1 MSNQLVI
8 TSGAKVR
15 NLEGVLT
22 GTSGIMG
29 SVPLGAAN
37 GVATLDSGGKVPVSQ
52 LPSSVVTYLGTWN
65 AATNT
70 PTLANGTGDAGD
82 MYICNVAGTVNFGA
96 GPITFAVG
104 DWVLYGSGTWQKSNG
119 QNGTVTSVAASITG
133 NAIGI
138 TGSPITTAGTLA
150 FAFAGTSTQYIN
162 GAGNLVTFP
171 TIVTEAQRLVT
182 EVYNETGATLSK
194 GTVVYI
200 NGGHGNLPTVTKA
213 IATGD
218 STSAQTYGVV
228 QSDITNNNNGYV
240 VVIGSLTDLD
250 TQAYLDGTQLYLSS
264 TTAGAW
270 TSTKQYAPAH
280 LVYVGIVVR
289 SHPTQGV
296 VEVRIQNGFELD
308 ELHNVSA
315 QTPSNGNILQ
325 YVSSTQLWTAV
336 AGTTTNIAEGTNLYY
351 TDARSRAAFSE
362 TVTGLDYNS
371 TTGVLSTTTGYGI
384 PTTIKQSN
392 WDDAYTWVAAFPTQT
407 GNSGKF
413 LTTDGSVLSW
423 AANPLGTVTS
433 VGLSSST
440 SGVTIGSSPIT
451 TSGTITLSIAT
462 ASGSQDGLLSSSDWT
477 TFNNKQ
483 ATITLTTTGT
493 SGAATLV
500 GATLNIPQYQAA
512 GTYVSG
518 VTATLPLS
526 SSGGTNPDISISQ
539 SGTLTNGYLSSTD
552 WNTFNNKLSN
562 AGTTG
567 YIAKFAAS
575 NSLNNSG
582 LYDDGTTISLIS
594 RALSGSSASFSVS
607 SGTALNVAG
616 NAIFRGDTGVATPRQ
631 LIISSGGST
640 PVYLEAKGYG
650 ANYGTDFGVRTYNNV
665 GTAFEVFYATSA
677 GYVGINQTSPS
688 YQLDVN
694 GTFRAISDVVLGGS
708 STIFGTTGSK
718 FYIYPAFST
727 NLNLLQN
734 YNGSAYTTEE
744 HRASDYSFKIGTT
757 ATLTIASTG
766 AATFSSSVTAEDGF
780 ISNSDS
786 YSPNGFYK
794 LKPNPSITAGR
805 WWRITSD
812 LISYGDFS
820 IAQSYQND
828 DASYTSKLYIDSSG
842 KIGIGTTSPQALLQ
856 VTSSSFPVLKVAD
869 GVGGGALALGDSA
882 ISSNYVGVWRGAANS
897 ISGGGF
903 LNIQGN
909 GIAFMSSDNVF
920 GSGSERMRITSGGNV
935 LIGTTTDAGQ
945 KLQVNGNVGVDGY
958 MFANGEGNGFLVETG
973 TAATARTGFMKYG
986 GFEGMIVSGNST
998 KIRLAHRTDSD
1009 YVYGG
1014 TPTIREDLIIQ
1025 YNGNVGIGST
1035 TGTTF
1040 FKLNIDG
1047 HAVHLNNSY
1056 STDGANDP
1064 YRAGVGWQCS
1074 ANPST
1079 VLSSLFT
1086 TINDGNYGGHFVWLN
1101 RGTSGGNLNERAR
1114 ITSDG
1119 NLLVGTT
1126 DNGSGSKLVFY
1137 STTAAQQLKAAGTAP
1152 AITFSNT
1159 VTSPTIGGVLGAA
1172 TAANQFVT
1180 GTASGDMVLANQF
1193 SSGALIFGTSNTERM
1208 RIINNGNVSI
1218 ATSVDYGY
1226 KLNLNGQPGCN
1237 GYTAWTNWSDYRLKE
1252 NITDFDAT
1260 NVLDKLCAI
1269 RPVTYNY
1276 NELSGFDEAT
1286 RARRVSGFIAQELK
1300 EIFPDMV
1307 GTIIKDGV
1315 EYYDTNLSNLNLYL
1329 VKAVQQLKLEIET
1342 LKNK

>member
-1 MSNQLVI
+1 MSNQIQL
-8 TSGAKVR
+8 TGGAKVR
-15 NLEGVLT
+15 SLEGVIT
-22 GTSGIMG
+22 GTSGVLS

-70 PTLANGTGDAGD
+70 PTLTNGTGDAGD

-104 DWVLYGSGTWQKSNG
+104 DWVLYGSGTWQKSSG

-150 FAFAGTSTQYIN
+150 FAFAGTSGQYIN

-228 QSDITNNNNGYV
+228 QTDITNMNNGYV
-240 VVIGSLTDLD
+240 VVVGSLTDLD
-250 TQAYLDGTQLYLSS
+250 TQAYPDGTQLYLSS

-413 LTTDGSVLSW
+413 LTTDGSTLSW

-433 VGLSSST
+433 VAMTVPTGLSI
-440 SGVTIGSSPIT
+440 SGSPIT
-451 TSGTITLSIAT
+451 TSGTLAVSLAAGYSIPTTASQSNWDTAYTNRITSATSPLSIT
-462 ASGSQDGLLSSSDWT
+462 SNVISISQANGTTNGYLSSTDWT

-483 ATITLTTTGT
+483 ATITLTTTGS
-493 SGAATLV
+493 SGAATFTSN
-500 GATLNIPQYQAA
+500 TLNIPNYGSAL
-512 GTYVSG
+512 SG
-518 VTATLPLS
+518 YLPLT
-526 SSGGTNPDISISQ
+526 G
-539 SGTLTNGYLSSTD
+539 GTLTG
-552 WNTFNNKLSN
+552 
-562 AGTTG
+562 A
-567 YIAKFAAS
+567 
-575 NSLNNSG
+575 LNIN
-582 LYDDGTTISLIS
+582 L
-594 RALSGSSASFSVS
+594 S

-616 NAIFRGDTGVATPRQ
+616 NAIFRGDTGVGTPRQ

-650 ANYGTDFGVRTYNNV
+650 ANYGTDFGIRTYNNV

-694 GTFRAISDVVLGGS
+694 GTGRFSDKVTLNGAYSNTSDVALIVSASIPAINLRTS
-708 STIFGTTGSK
+708 STGRF
-718 FYIYPAFST
+718 
-727 NLNLLQN
+727 
-734 YNGSAYTTEE
+734 
-744 HRASDYSFKIGTT
+744 
-757 ATLTIASTG
+757 TIASNYSNPNTTSFLVGTGTSNPSTQAILLDHSTG
-766 AATFSSSVTAEDGF
+766 AATFSSSVTATNVILSATGYLGF
-780 ISNSDS
+780 GGGTNYIEGDNANNIIRIGTNNTTKVTI
-786 YSPNGFYK
+786 NG
-794 LKPNPSITAGR
+794 
-805 WWRITSD
+805 
-812 LISYGDFS
+812 
-820 IAQSYQND
+820 
-828 DASYTSKLYIDSSG
+828 SG
-842 KIGIGTTSPQALLQ
+842 NVGIGTTSPNEKLDVNGAIQFRGDTQ
-856 VTSSSFPVLKVAD
+856 GYGSTTSVGMIDFYAGNARILSFGAD
-869 GVGGGALALGDSA
+869 GS
-882 ISSNYVGVWRGAANS
+882 
-897 ISGGGF
+897 
-903 LNIQGN
+903 
-909 GIAFMSSDNVF
+909 
-920 GSGSERMRITSGGNV
+920 T
-935 LIGTTTDAGQ
+935 
-945 KLQVNGNVGVDGY
+945 
-958 MFANGEGNGFLVETG
+958 
-973 TAATARTGFMKYG
+973 YG
-986 GFEGMIVSGNST
+986 GFDFYSAKQNN
-998 KIRLAHRTDSD
+998 
-1009 YVYGG
+1009 GG
-1014 TPTIREDLIIQ
+1014 GKSVMRINTS
-1025 YNGNVGIGST
+1025 GNVGIGTSSPVFLLDVRGQGYFATASGTSQLTLGDST
-1035 TGTTF
+1035 NGTTSA
-1040 FKLNIDG
+1040 I
-1047 HAVHLNNSY
+1047 ATSNNNTIFY
-1056 STDGANDP
+1056 PNGSTEGM
-1064 YRAGVGWQCS
+1064 R
-1074 ANPST
+1074 
-1079 VLSSLFT
+1079 LSSS
-1086 TINDGNYGGHFVWLN
+1086 
-1101 RGTSGGNLNERAR
+1101 R
-1114 ITSDG
+1114 
-1119 NLLVGTT
+1119 NLLVGNSS
-1126 DNGSGSKLVFY
+1126 DVGYRLFVDGGSSSGGLFY
-1137 STTAAQQLKAAGTAP
+1137 STSAASQLKAAGTSP

-1159 VTSPTIGGVLGAA
+1159 ITSPTIGGSLGMA
-1172 TAANQFVT
+1172 TAANAFLT
-1180 GTASGDMVLANQF
+1180 GTAAGDMIMINQF
-1193 SSGALIFGTSNTERM
+1193 TGNKLYITNYSGGVYLTQG
-1208 RIINNGNVSI
+1208 
-1218 ATSVDYGY
+1218 ATSWTANSDIRIKNINSYITNAVEKLSTLQTINFSY
-1226 KLNLNGQPGCN
+1226 KDDI
-1237 GYTAWTNWSDYRLKE
+1237 SKKE
-1252 NITDFDAT
+1252 N
-1260 NVLDKLCAI
+1260 LGL
-1269 RPVTYNY
+1269 
-1276 NELSGFDEAT
+1276 
-1286 RARRVSGFIAQELK
+1286 IAQEVQM
-1300 EIFPDMV
+1300 IFPELV
-1307 GTIIKDGV
+1307 ETNNNGILGV
-1315 EYYDTNLSNLNLYL
+1315 RYTEL
-1329 VKAVQQLKLEIET
+1329 VPVLIKAVQELKAEIET

>member
-29 SVPLGAAN
+29 SVPLGGAN

-70 PTLANGTGDAGD
+70 PTLTNGTGDAGD

-104 DWVLYGSGTWQKSNG
+104 DWVLYGSGTWQKSSG

-150 FAFAGTSTQYIN
+150 FAFAGTSGQYIN

-228 QSDITNNNNGYV
+228 QTDITNMNNGYV
-240 VVIGSLTDLD
+240 VVVGSLTDLD
-250 TQAYLDGTQLYLSS
+250 TQAYPDGTQLYLSS

-413 LTTDGSVLSW
+413 LTTDGSTLSW

-433 VGLSSST
+433 VAAL
-440 SGVTIGSSPIT
+440 TIG
-451 TSGTITLSIAT
+451 TSGTDLSSTVANSTTTPVITLNVPT
-462 ASGSQDGLLSSSDWT
+462 ASATNRGALSSADWT

-483 ATITLTTTGT
+483 SALTFTSPLVNT
-493 SGAATLV
+493 SGT
-500 GATLNIPQYQAA
+500 
-512 GTYVSG
+512 
-518 VTATLPLS
+518 
-526 SSGGTNPDISISQ
+526 ISISAAT
-539 SGTLTNGYLSSTD
+539 SSVNGYLTSTD
-552 WNTFNNKLSN
+552 WSTFNGKIGGGGTANYIPKYSGAFSLTDSIIYDNSGKVLINTTDSSIGHRLAVYSATEAAQFRVMGGAPSVLFTDTANASFTYSAYLGVVTSVNNFFTGSAIGSLVLVNNTSN
-562 AGTTG
+562 Q
-567 YIAKFAAS
+567 IAFAIN
-575 NSLNNSG
+575 NSLKMTLNASGNFSIGNTNNTYK
-582 LYDDGTTISLIS
+582 LD
-594 RALSGSSASFSVS
+594 V
-607 SGTALNVAG
+607 SGTARFTGQIEAPTAYFSTSITTDSMYTSNEGYYVIPGGGTSLSYLSVANTTTFNGTVTASAVGFVADMVNTNTPAFTINRTSTAYNGIIKFRTSNADKWVLGTRNTSDETFRLYNYNVA
-616 NAIFRGDTGVATPRQ
+616 ADVLIF
-631 LIISSGGST
+631 
-640 PVYLEAKGYG
+640 
-650 ANYGTDFGVRTYNNV
+650 AN
-665 GTAFEVFYATSA
+665 
-677 GYVGINQTSPS
+677 
-688 YQLDVN
+688 
-694 GTFRAISDVVLGGS
+694 
-708 STIFGTTGSK
+708 
-718 FYIYPAFST
+718 
-727 NLNLLQN
+727 
-734 YNGSAYTTEE
+734 
-744 HRASDYSFKIGTT
+744 
-757 ATLTIASTG
+757 TG
-766 AATFSSSVTAEDGF
+766 AATFSSSVTTNVG
-780 ISNSDS
+780 IIGNNSNHLYLSSNSS
-786 YSPNGFYK
+786 GGEISFWANQLGTR
-794 LKPNPSITAGR
+794 LMTITGAG
-805 WWRITSD
+805 
-812 LISYGDFS
+812 
-820 IAQSYQND
+820 NV
-828 DASYTSKLYIDSSG
+828 
-842 KIGIGTTSPQALLQ
+842 GIGTTSPQALLQ

-920 GSGSERMRITSGGNV
+920 GSGTERMRITN
-935 LIGTTTDAGQ
+935 T
-945 KLQVNGNVGVDGY
+945 
-958 MFANGEGNGFLVETG
+958 
-973 TAATARTGFMKYG
+973 
-986 GFEGMIVSGNST
+986 
-998 KIRLAHRTDSD
+998 
-1009 YVYGG
+1009 
-1014 TPTIREDLIIQ
+1014 
-1025 YNGNVGIGST
+1025 GNVGIGTSSPAA
-1035 TGTTF
+1035 
-1040 FKLNIDG
+1040 KLDLG
-1047 HAVHLNNSY
+1047 SSY
-1056 STDGANDP
+1056 GSP
-1064 YRAGVGWQCS
+1064 KLY
-1074 ANPST
+1074 
-1079 VLSSLFT
+1079 LY
-1086 TINDGNYGGHFVWLN
+1086 NDGTYVNGFGIYANEFRNFFDTIDAAASRMTWGKQTGG
-1101 RGTSGGNLNERAR
+1101 GTFTEFMRL
-1114 ITSDG
+1114 TKDG

-1126 DNGSGSKLVFY
+1126 TQTY
-1137 STTAAQQLKAAGTAP
+1137 STKLEVVSGGDAISSKCDSGGTAILCNP
-1152 AITFSNT
+1152 ATTGSTSAYFKVGSTNAGYIGHPTSSTTSYN
-1159 VTSPTIGGVLGAA
+1159 TSP
-1172 TAANQFVT
+1172 
-1180 GTASGDMVLANQF
+1180 
-1193 SSGALIFGTSNTERM
+1193 
-1208 RIINNGNVSI
+1208 
-1218 ATSVDYGY
+1218 
-1226 KLNLNGQPGCN
+1226 
-1237 GYTAWTNWSDYRLKE
+1237 SDERLKY
-1252 NITDFDAT
+1252 NIEIWNE
-1260 NVLDKLCAI
+1260 NVLELFKNINPKIYSHISDNDESI
-1269 RPVTYNY
+1269 RYK
-1276 NELSGFDEAT
+1276 
-1286 RARRVSGFIAQELK
+1286 GFIAQQMIDKFPEAYPIDRQGFYNYNPSAMVVYLMKAIQEQQAQIEELK
-1300 EIFPDMV
+1300 QL
-1307 GTIIKDGV
+1307 IK
-1315 EYYDTNLSNLNLYL
+1315 
-1329 VKAVQQLKLEIET
+1329 
-1342 LKNK
+1342 